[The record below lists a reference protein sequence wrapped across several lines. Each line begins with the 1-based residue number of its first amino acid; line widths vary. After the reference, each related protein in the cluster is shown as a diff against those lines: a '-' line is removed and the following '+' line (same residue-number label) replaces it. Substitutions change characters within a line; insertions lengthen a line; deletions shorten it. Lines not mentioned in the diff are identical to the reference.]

1 VARSG
6 CPQIGKS
13 STRHHD
19 RSARALGAI
28 GDGLSAALDDHYA
41 QYPEARPDL
50 ADIAIAAAEIDGNP
64 LAADPERI
72 RRAAAEI
79 AATHPD
85 PEPEDVLLWAEA
97 RAFPS

>member
-1 VARSG
+1 M
-6 CPQIGKS
+6 
-13 STRHHD
+13 D
-19 RSARALGAI
+19 R
-28 GDGLSAALDDHYA
+28 
-41 QYPEARPDL
+41 
-50 ADIAIAAAEIDGNP
+50 NP
-64 LAADPERI
+64 LATDPERI